1 MKTLIILAAC
11 ASIALPA
18 VAFCQDAAGFLVVN
32 GTAYPI
38 REIAVSPPDL
48 NSWGANAL
56 GAPVLKKGEARRVK
70 ARTDGTECIQ
80 DVRATFD
87 DDASTAVWQHLD
99 ICDLRKIT
107 LHFDRMSGIS
117 TAQYSE

>member
-1 MKTLIILAAC
+1 MKTLILLAAC
-11 ASIALPA
+11 AFLAQPA
-18 VAFCQDAAGFLVVN
+18 VAFCQDPNGFLVVN

-38 REIAVSPPDL
+38 REIAVSPPNL
-48 NSWGANAL
+48 NFWGANAL
-56 GAPVLKKGEARRVK
+56 SAPALKKGEARRVK

-80 DVRATFD
+80 DVRVTFD
-87 DDASTAVWQHLD
+87 DDASTAIWQHLD

-107 LHFDRMSGIS
+107 LIFDRMSGIS